1 MKELIQH
8 LFSYENNEISII
20 NNQIKSIF
28 INCYLRK
35 DIENFNIGFNIPYI
49 EINLNKSDIIF
60 YDKFENIIFSHKII
74 LNLSNDLS
82 HSKSMS
88 FIDFNFST

>member
-8 LFSYENNEISII
+8 LFSFENNEISFN
-20 NNQIKSIF
+20 NNQLKSIF

-49 EINLNKSDIIF
+49 EINLHKPEILF
-60 YDKFENIIFSHKII
+60 YDKFENIIFTHKII

-88 FIDFNFST
+88 FIDFNFSA

>member
-8 LFSYENNEISII
+8 LFSYENFEISIL

-35 DIENFNIGFNIPYI
+35 NIDDFNIGSNIPYI
-49 EINLNKSDIIF
+49 EINFHNSQILF
-60 YDKFENIIFSHKII
+60 YDKFENIIFSHNII
-74 LNLSNDLS
+74 LNLSYDLS
-82 HSKSMS
+82 HSKSMP
-88 FIDFNFST
+88 FNLST